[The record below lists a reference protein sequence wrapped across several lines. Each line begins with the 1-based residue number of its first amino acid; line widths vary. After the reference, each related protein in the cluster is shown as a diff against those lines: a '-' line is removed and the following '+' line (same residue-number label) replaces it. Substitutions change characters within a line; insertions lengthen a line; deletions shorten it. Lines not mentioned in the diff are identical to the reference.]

1 MTYRV
6 DISIP
11 ALQDAE
17 SAFLWIRD
25 FDLES
30 AKSWYEG
37 LLESVFSLE
46 EFPARCPT
54 APESKFLGREI
65 KQLLYG
71 QGRQTYRIF
80 FEIIENEKAVRI
92 YRIWHSSKD
101 WITKEAFEE
110 GKPPAN

>member
-17 SAFLWIRD
+17 TAFLWIRD
-25 FDLES
+25 FNLES
-30 AKSWYEG
+30 AKAWYEG
-37 LLESVFSLE
+37 LLETVFSLE
-46 EFPARCPT
+46 EFPFRCPT

-71 QGRQTYRIF
+71 KGSQTYRIF
-80 FEIIENEKAVRI
+80 FEVSESEKVVRI
-92 YRIWHSSKD
+92 YRIWHSSRN
-101 WITKEAFEE
+101 WITKEEFEE
-110 GKPPAN
+110 GKPLAE

>member
-6 DISIP
+6 DISLP

-25 FDLES
+25 FNLES
-30 AKSWYEG
+30 AKSWYKG
-37 LLESVFSLE
+37 LLETIFSLE
-46 EFPARCPT
+46 QFPARCPV

-71 QGRQTYRIF
+71 TGRRSYRIF
-80 FEIIENEKAVRI
+80 FEIRESEKVVRV
-92 YRIWHSSKD
+92 YRIWHSSRN
-101 WITKEAFEE
+101 WLTKEEFEE
-110 GKPPAN
+110 GKPLTD

>member
-1 MTYRV
+1 MAYRV

-25 FDLES
+25 FNLET

-37 LLESVFSLE
+37 LLEAIFSFE
-46 EFPARCPT
+46 ASPHRCPT
-54 APESKFLGREI
+54 APESEMLGREI

-71 QGRQTYRIF
+71 KRNQTYRIF
-80 FEIIENEKAVRI
+80 FEILENEKVVRI
-92 YRIWHSSKD
+92 YRIRHSSRN
-101 WITKEAFEE
+101 WLSKEDFDE
-110 GKPPAN
+110 GKPLAE